1 MTAPLR
7 STTPATAEPAAGPT
21 EWIRKSLH
29 VLLTLAAAAILWWAP
44 ALTAQALLVAAA
56 LLAATVEAGRRSSP
70 GAEAA
75 FLGIFGAL
83 MRPREAVSVT
93 GATTLAV
100 GLALTAL
107 LFPKGAALAGFLY
120 VGLADA
126 ASALV
131 GRRWGNHRY
140 GNGKSLEG
148 SAAFFLTALL
158 IGIALPGIGL
168 ALAGASALA
177 LTAMEAVTLPVD
189 DNVFLPVAGAAVIRI
204 MEVVIMQ

>member
-7 STTPATAEPAAGPT
+7 STTPATAEPAGPT
-21 EWIRKSLH
+21 EWIRKALH
-29 VLLTLAAAAILWWAP
+29 VILTLAAAAILWWAP

-56 LLAATVEAGRRSSP
+56 LLAVTVEAGRRSGP

-126 ASALV
+126 ASAVV

-148 SAAFFLTALL
+148 SAAFFVTALL
-158 IGIALPGIGL
+158 IGLALPGIGL
-168 ALAGASALA
+168 VLAGASALA
-177 LTAMEAVTLPVD
+177 LTAVEAVTLPVD
-189 DNVFLPVAGAAVIRI
+189 DNLFLPVAGAAVIRVI
-204 MEVVIMQ
+204 EVAMM